1 MFRLTCGFSG
11 ISPAGPVNVD
21 CSVTGGDVESVV
33 CSYDDGAIVEDC
45 KQNND
50 DSKCRKCSFKC
61 IFQVRLTLLWAL
73 TDLRPVITA

>member
-50 DSKCRKCSFKC
+50 DSSAVNFHLNPSFR
-61 IFQVRLTLLWAL
+61 FA
-73 TDLRPVITA
+73 